1 MLKRM
6 SRAAVN
12 TKIRPPL
19 LVTLTAV
26 ALLVCFTPAL
36 RGMADQWWHD
46 ADMGHAFLVPVAI
59 GWIVWRE
66 RDRWRALPV
75 QPSALGFVILG
86 FGAVMQLASVLGAGL
101 FAGSVGLILSLVG
114 SIVCLGGFAW
124 LRVWAFPLLLT
135 LFMLPKLAIVYNQTT
150 LPLQLLATRIAGGM
164 LSLAG
169 FAVVRE
175 GNILDVS
182 GHRISVVEACNGM
195 RYLLP
200 LAFVAVLF
208 AYVSDSKRWM
218 RLALLVAAIPV
229 AIVANALR
237 VAAAAGVPVLAQGS
251 AHAVSGLSIFVLC
264 LPALVIL
271 RRVLNSVYSHLH
283 A

>member
-1 MLKRM
+1 
-6 SRAAVN
+6 
-12 TKIRPPL
+12 
-19 LVTLTAV
+19 
-26 ALLVCFTPAL
+26 
-36 RGMADQWWHD
+36 
-46 ADMGHAFLVPVAI
+46 VAI

-101 FAGSVGLILSLVG
+101 FAGSVGFVLSLAG
-114 SIVCLGGFAW
+114 CIVCLGGFAW
-124 LRVWAFPLLLT
+124 LRVWTFPLLLT

-150 LPLQLLATRIAGGM
+150 LPLQLMATKIAGGM

-169 FAVVRE
+169 FAVVRD
-175 GNILDVS
+175 GNILEVS

-200 LAFVAVLF
+200 LAFIAVLF
-208 AYVSDSKRWM
+208 AYVTDSKRWM

-229 AIVANALR
+229 AIIANAVR
-237 VAAAAGVPVLAQGS
+237 VAAAAGVPALAEGS
-251 AHAVSGLSIFVLC
+251 AHVVSGLTIFVLC
-264 LPALVIL
+264 FPALMIL
-271 RRVLNSVYSHLH
+271 RRMLNSVYTRLH